1 MIYAKEKVLFVKIA
15 DRLCDDI
22 LSGHYQEGDRVA
34 SVRELAA
41 EFEVNVNT
49 VLRAFDLLQRDEI
62 LQQQRGIG
70 MLVAHGARRR
80 VLAARRKDFL
90 QTEMP
95 DFLRRLRLLGMDL
108 SDVQRAWEEMDVKK
122 Q

>member
-70 MLVAHGARRR
+70 MLVARGARRR

-108 SDVQRAWEEMDVKK
+108 SDVQRAWEEMDMKK

>member
-22 LSGHYQEGDRVA
+22 LSGHYQEGERVA

-70 MLVAHGARRR
+70 MLVARGARRR

-108 SDVQRAWEEMDVKK
+108 SDVQREWEEMDVKK

>member
-70 MLVAHGARRR
+70 MLVARGARRR

-90 QTEMP
+90 QTEMS

>member
-90 QTEMP
+90 QTKMP

>member
-1 MIYAKEKVLFVKIA
+1 MNYTKEKVLFVKIA

-22 LSGHYQEGDRVA
+22 LSGRYQEGDRVA

-49 VLRAFDLLQRDEI
+49 VLRAFDLLQRDDI

-70 MLVAHGARRR
+70 MLVARGARRR
-80 VLAARRKDFL
+80 VLAARRRDFL
-90 QTEMP
+90 QTELP
-95 DFLRRLRLLGMDL
+95 DFLRRLRLLGMDV
-108 SDVQRAWEEMDVKK
+108 SDVQRAWEEMES
-122 Q
+122 

>member
-22 LSGHYQEGDRVA
+22 LGGHYQEGDRVA

-70 MLVAHGARRR
+70 MLVARGARRR

-108 SDVQRAWEEMDVKK
+108 SDVQRAWEEMDMKK

>member
-22 LSGHYQEGDRVA
+22 LSGRYQEGDRVA

-70 MLVAHGARRR
+70 MLVARGARRR

>member
-70 MLVAHGARRR
+70 MLVARGARRR

>member
-70 MLVAHGARRR
+70 MLVARGARRR

-95 DFLRRLRLLGMDL
+95 EFLRRLRLLGMDL